1 MFEGVFVGLSSMD
14 TIVDGVTFLNAEAT
28 YHSWAE
34 GRFSFERWGRWHGS
48 SACVIVVAAAVRWL
62 WIVVTEVCRS
72 GAAAVVIAALIS
84 VTAVLKV
91 IMRSV

>member
-1 MFEGVFVGLSSMD
+1 METV
-14 TIVDGVTFLNAEAT
+14 VDGVTFLVAEGT
-28 YHSWAE
+28 YHSWTE
-34 GRFSFERWGRWHGS
+34 GRFSFERWERWHGS
-48 SACVIVVAAAVRWL
+48 YAFVIVVAAAVRWL
-62 WIVVTEVCRS
+62 WIAVTEVCRS